1 MKKVINI
8 TIDPAVRFGK
18 PCIRG
23 TRIAVADII
32 NLLAAGFAVDEIP
45 KEYPGITKA
54 DVLAALEYSR
64 RMMEKPGHLT
74 EIFLRKIKTAN

>member
-1 MKKVINI
+1 MKKVTNI

-32 NLLAAGFAVDEIP
+32 NLLSAGFTIEEIP
-45 KEYPGITKA
+45 GEYPGITKK
-54 DVLAALEYSR
+54 DVLAALEFSG
-64 RMMEKPGHLT
+64 RMMEKPEHLT
-74 EIFLRKIKTAN
+74 EIFLHKAKTAN

>member
-1 MKKVINI
+1 MEKAII

-45 KEYPGITKA
+45 GEYPGITKK
-54 DVLAALEYSR
+54 DVLAALEFSR
-64 RMMEKPGHLT
+64 KMMEKPQHLT
-74 EIFLRKIKTAN
+74 EIFLGKVKTVN

>member
-1 MKKVINI
+1 MDKVAKI

-32 NLLAAGFAVDEIP
+32 NLLAAGFAIDEIP
-45 KEYPGITKA
+45 GEYRGITKN
-54 DVLAALEYSR
+54 DVLAALEFSG
-64 RMMEKPGHLT
+64 RMNVKKESL
-74 EIFLRKIKTAN
+74 A